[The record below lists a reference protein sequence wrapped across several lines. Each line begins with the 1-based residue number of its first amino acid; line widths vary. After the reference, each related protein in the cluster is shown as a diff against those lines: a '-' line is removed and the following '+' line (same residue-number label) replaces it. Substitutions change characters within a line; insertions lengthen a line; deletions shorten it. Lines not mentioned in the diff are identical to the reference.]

1 MRCQRCGYDNAEIM
15 SASMKVERKQKELE
29 RDRDE
34 AHRLHAEISQSM
46 LAGQLVR
53 DLLKERAERAEA
65 RVAVLEK
72 AASNF
77 LDECEKLQQA
87 NKVLREAID
96 NGLTAIMNCDSGEC
110 SDDVWRWLEAAEVDL
125 NAGLGP
131 TENEETPQ

>member
-1 MRCQRCGYDNAEIM
+1 MKCHRCGYDNAEIM

-29 RDRDE
+29 RERDE

-72 AASNF
+72 AAQAKQETIDI
-77 LDECEKLQQA
+77 LKLA
-87 NKVLREAID
+87 LENAHKDKAIF
-96 NGLTAIMNCDSGEC
+96 
-110 SDDVWRWLEAAEVDL
+110 
-125 NAGLGP
+125 
-131 TENEETPQ
+131 